1 MVDHSSRK
9 VHFPL
14 TTAQIVSTACLFR
27 EVVVEVEA
35 EEPHNCVR
43 VRHTCH
49 WHTQSKA
56 QRASN
61 TTNRLER
68 ATIGE
73 LRIKTDAIAWRI
85 TCSHSA
91 RLLPV
96 ASQ

>member
-14 TTAQIVSTACLFR
+14 TRAQIVRTACLFR

-56 QRASN
+56 RRKRKKKAQ
-61 TTNRLER
+61 E
-68 ATIGE
+68 
-73 LRIKTDAIAWRI
+73 
-85 TCSHSA
+85 A
-91 RLLPV
+91 RSKKK
-96 ASQ
+96 AAGAGNSDFRG

>member
-43 VRHTCH
+43 VRHTCLPLAH
-49 WHTQSKA
+49 AKQSTKGK
-56 QRASN
+56 QHNESSRA
-61 TTNRLER
+61 R
-68 ATIGE
+68 
-73 LRIKTDAIAWRI
+73 D
-85 TCSHSA
+85 
-91 RLLPV
+91 
-96 ASQ
+96 